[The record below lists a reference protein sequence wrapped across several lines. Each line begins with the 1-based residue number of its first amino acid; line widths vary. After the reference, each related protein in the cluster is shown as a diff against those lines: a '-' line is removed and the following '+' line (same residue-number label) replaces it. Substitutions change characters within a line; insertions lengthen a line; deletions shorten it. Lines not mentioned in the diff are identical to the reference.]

1 MKISVIIPTY
11 NRSYCLE
18 RAIESV
24 LSQSYKNF
32 DLWIVDDGSTDETQE
47 LLKKYCD
54 HPQVH
59 LLKTE
64 NRGVSAARNY
74 AAKLSDGQWLSF
86 LDSDDEWLKDK
97 LQKQVDFIKAHPSIR
112 LVHGEEIWI
121 RNGKRVNQKKV
132 HKKSGGMIFKRALG
146 LCLISPSAVSLKRDL
161 YFEHGGFDED
171 FIVCEDYDLWL
182 KVTHKEEIGFIE
194 DPIIN
199 KYGGHEDQLS
209 AKYFAMDFYRVKS
222 MIQLAANYKLDSEDY
237 LALLEMVQ
245 RKCEILLKGY
255 EKHQNMEHY
264 PKVSDWHS
272 WAIGELKE
280 REPSN

>member
-97 LQKQVDFIKAHPSIR
+97 LQKQVDFLEANPEYEVCYTNINIINAN
-112 LVHGEEIWI
+112 GEE
-121 RNGKRVNQKKV
+121 
-132 HKKSGGMIFKRALG
+132 
-146 LCLISPSAVSLKRDL
+146 
-161 YFEHGGFDED
+161 
-171 FIVCEDYDLWL
+171 
-182 KVTHKEEIGFIE
+182 T
-194 DPIIN
+194 
-199 KYGGHEDQLS
+199 
-209 AKYFAMDFYRVKS
+209 
-222 MIQLAANYKLDSEDY
+222 
-237 LALLEMVQ
+237 
-245 RKCEILLKGY
+245 
-255 EKHQNMEHY
+255 
-264 PKVSDWHS
+264 
-272 WAIGELKE
+272 KE
-280 REPSN
+280 RLINNPKKTTYTQKDLPLRAPTLTRVFKNRDFSNLPEAPGMDSVMLLYQAQFGKIKYK